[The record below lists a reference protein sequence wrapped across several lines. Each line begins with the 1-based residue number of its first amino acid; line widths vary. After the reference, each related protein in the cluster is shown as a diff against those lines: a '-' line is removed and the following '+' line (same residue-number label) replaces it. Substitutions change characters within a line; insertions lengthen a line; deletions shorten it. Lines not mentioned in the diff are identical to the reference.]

1 MSSCSLPAVFMNH
14 SLPLLVFLSCLSN
27 VCVFFLLFSSSLQDN
42 LIHAPNPLRPFSFTV
57 SFLSGKLFLVILLLA
72 SLSLLVT
79 RCSFVCLQCPLSP
92 PSHPFLPYLSLC
104 VWETNLPTVV
114 VLDSCRICQISAMF
128 VVSGGPRA
136 FSLLMHWYVKTE
148 NVCVCVY
155 THLRLSAC
163 ACVCH
168 NNTTLFM
175 CVYLIE
181 KDCSLCL
188 CVYVHMLAFKHL

>member
-1 MSSCSLPAVFMNH
+1 
-14 SLPLLVFLSCLSN
+14 
-27 VCVFFLLFSSSLQDN
+27 
-42 LIHAPNPLRPFSFTV
+42 
-57 SFLSGKLFLVILLLA
+57 
-72 SLSLLVT
+72 
-79 RCSFVCLQCPLSP
+79 
-92 PSHPFLPYLSLC
+92 
-104 VWETNLPTVV
+104 
-114 VLDSCRICQISAMF
+114 MF
-128 VVSGGPRA
+128 VVSGGPGA

-148 NVCVCVY
+148 NVCVRVRARVY
-155 THLRLSAC
+155 TLLRLSAC